1 MSLFVTEIFH
11 SIQGESTHS
20 GRPCVF
26 VRLSGCNMRCTYCD
40 TSYAYAQG
48 TEMDIQVII
57 DQVDACDCPL
67 VEITGGEP
75 LLQAETPALIS
86 QLLEQGHEVMLETNG
101 SLDIRSVDNRCIK
114 VVDVKCPTSGETDNN
129 HLENL
134 NHLNAGDQVKF
145 VIGSREDYAYAKNT
159 MSSIG
164 SHLPSD
170 HILFSPVF
178 GQLDPATLAEWMLA
192 DRLDARYHLQ
202 LHKLIWP
209 DKDRGV

>member
-178 GQLDPATLAEWMLA
+178 GQLEPATLAEWMLA